1 MLHDTLMTP
10 ADIVVQARRQ
20 LEALTGLPADTV
32 SRFDRG
38 ESGWTL
44 TMDMVEHRA
53 IPRTNDLIAVF
64 EVLLDDGGNL
74 IHWHRTGRHLRNQ
87 SAESA

>member
-1 MLHDTLMTP
+1 MSP
-10 ADIVVQARRQ
+10 AAIVDQARRQ
-20 LEALTGLPADTV
+20 LETLTGLSADTV

-44 TMDMVEHRA
+44 GVDMIEHRA
-53 IPRTNDLIAVF
+53 IPRTNDLIAAF

-74 IHWHRTGRHLRNQ
+74 IRWHRTGRHLRNQ

>member
-1 MLHDTLMTP
+1 MPIPEMTP
-10 ADIVVQARRQ
+10 ANIVDQARRQ

-44 TMDMVEHRA
+44 GVDMIEHRS
-53 IPRTNDLIAVF
+53 IPRTNDLIAAF
-64 EVLLDDGGNL
+64 EVLLDDSGNL
-74 IHWHRTGRHLRNQ
+74 VRWRRIGRHLRNQ
-87 SAESA
+87 AMESV